1 MTNALDIIHFSK
13 SFRQSIAVDNLSL
26 SVERGELFG
35 LLGPNGAGKSTT
47 INCICGI
54 NQFHEGQI
62 LVYGHDVI
70 KNPVEAKKLIGLSP
84 QDYNVDI
91 HLTLRQ
97 ILNFCGGYYSIPRSK
112 RIKIIDDLV
121 QLLDLKK
128 HQYKKFKELSGGM
141 KRRVMLARAMICNP
155 ELLILDEPTAA
166 LDVELRYELWEHI
179 LKLNKA
185 GKTIILTSHYIEEIE
200 KLCRRV
206 AIMNKGKLLFIGPV
220 TELLKNHRN
229 LEHAYMQMI
238 KQNEN

>member
-1 MTNALDIIHFSK
+1 MTKALEIIHFCK
-13 SFRQSIAVDNLSL
+13 SFGKSIAVDNLSL
-26 SVERGELFG
+26 SVETGELFG

-62 LVYGHDVI
+62 SVYGFDVV
-70 KNPVEAKKLIGLSP
+70 KSPVEAKKLIGLSP

-128 HQYKKFKELSGGM
+128 HQHKKFKELSGGM